1 MRHSDYEEMFM
12 TQSVH
17 WWFEGKRRVIDSIIR
32 KKIIPPKNSRVL
44 EIGSGTGANLAVLS
58 QYGNVTAMELD
69 DYAREAIRGNSCASK
84 VKGWLPDGL
93 TEINGQTFDL
103 ICMFDVLE
111 HVENDGAALESIK
124 PFLNPEGKIII
135 TVPAYQWLF
144 SVHDKNLGHYR
155 RYTRRGLSALLSEHG
170 FNVTYSG
177 YMNTFLFPLMMIAR
191 LFNTTGTG
199 IPGFGLNKIFTSIYS
214 AESIFIPAVSF
225 PFGGTVTAVCK
236 L

>member
-1 MRHSDYEEMFM
+1 MRHSDYEEMLT

-17 WWFEGKRRVIDSIIR
+17 WWFEGKRRVINSIIS
-32 KKIIPPKNSRVL
+32 KKIIPSKNSHIL
-44 EIGSGTGANLAVLS
+44 EIGSGTGANLSVLS

-69 DYAREAIRGNSCASK
+69 DYARETIRGNLCAEK

-93 TEINGQTFDL
+93 GEISGKTFDL

-111 HVENDGAALESIK
+111 HVENDGEALEALK
-124 PFLNPEGKIII
+124 PFLSHDGKIFI

-144 SVHDKNLGHYR
+144 SIHDKNLGHYR
-155 RYTRRGLSALLSEHG
+155 RYSRGGLVRLLNEHG
-170 FNVTYSG
+170 FKIIYSG

-191 LFNTTGTG
+191 LFNATGTG
-199 IPGFGLNKIFTSIYS
+199 IPGFGINKIFTSIYS
-214 AESIFIPAVSF
+214 AESKFVPSVSF
-225 PFGGTVTAVCK
+225 PFGGTVAAVCK

>member
-1 MRHSDYEEMFM
+1 MRHSDYEEMLT

-17 WWFEGKRRVIDSIIR
+17 WWFEGKRRVINSIIS
-32 KKIIPPKNSRVL
+32 KKIIPQKNSSIL
-44 EIGSGTGANLAVLS
+44 EIGSGTGANLSVLS
-58 QYGNVTAMELD
+58 KYGNVTAMELD
-69 DYAREAIRGNSCASK
+69 DYARETIRENLCASK

-93 TEINGQTFDL
+93 GEIRGQAFDI

-111 HVENDGAALESIK
+111 HIENDGAALEVLK
-124 PFLNPEGKIII
+124 PYLKREGKIII

-155 RYTRRGLSALLSEHG
+155 RYTRGGLVRLLAEHG
-170 FNVTYSG
+170 FTVIYSG

-191 LFNTTGTG
+191 FFNTTGTG
-199 IPGFGLNKIFTSIYS
+199 VPGFGINKIFTAVYS
-214 AESIFIPAVSF
+214 SESKFVPAVSF
-225 PFGGTVTAVCK
+225 PFGGTVASVCK